1 MMFMIPIPPTINETA
16 MLANRID
23 VGPKR
28 RRLASTHRSE
38 RLARRLTYLVGTRL
52 VNKSNDS
59 QPTMPTHEPMIS
71 RADTP
76 RAGSSQT
83 RVSSFLL

>member
-1 MMFMIPIPPTINETA
+1 MFMIPIPPTINETA

-38 RLARRLTYLVGTRL
+38 RLARRLTY
-52 VNKSNDS
+52 
-59 QPTMPTHEPMIS
+59 
-71 RADTP
+71 
-76 RAGSSQT
+76 
-83 RVSSFLL
+83 